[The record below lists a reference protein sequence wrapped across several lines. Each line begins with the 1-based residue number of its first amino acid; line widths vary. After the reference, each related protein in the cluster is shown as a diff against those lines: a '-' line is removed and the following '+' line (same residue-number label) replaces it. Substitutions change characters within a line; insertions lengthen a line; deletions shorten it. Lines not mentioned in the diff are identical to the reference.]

1 MHNIILGKASQIDEA
16 QREENEEK
24 RVLDIAEKLMS
35 YKYEAA
41 NLYYL
46 ARILR
51 DQEGRLAVCQQSVS
65 VGQLEGVTVIL
76 GIKSQKIL

>member
-16 QREENEEK
+16 QIEENEEK

-41 NLYYL
+41 NLYYF
-46 ARILR
+46 ARRLR
-51 DQEGRLAVCQQSVS
+51 DQEGR
-65 VGQLEGVTVIL
+65 
-76 GIKSQKIL
+76 

>member
-16 QREENEEK
+16 QIEENEEK

-46 ARILR
+46 VRRLR
-51 DQEGRLAVCQQSVS
+51 DQEERLEV
-65 VGQLEGVTVIL
+65 
-76 GIKSQKIL
+76 

>member
-46 ARILR
+46 ARRLR
-51 DQEGRLAVCQQSVS
+51 DQQGRLVERQQSVS
-65 VGQLEGVTVIL
+65 VLAIRGAFLHFTVY
-76 GIKSQKIL
+76 